1 MNLCSRRHPEICHEG
16 SICPIC
22 DLILE
27 KAEKIEELSGQLY
40 DFQRKSERLQ
50 QERDN
55 FESRLK
61 GMPDHEL

>member
-1 MNLCSRRHPEICHEG
+1 MKVCNRRHPEICHEG
-16 SICPIC
+16 SDCPIC

-27 KAEKIEELSGQLY
+27 KLEKIEELSGQLY
-40 DFQRKSERLQ
+40 DFQRKAERLQ